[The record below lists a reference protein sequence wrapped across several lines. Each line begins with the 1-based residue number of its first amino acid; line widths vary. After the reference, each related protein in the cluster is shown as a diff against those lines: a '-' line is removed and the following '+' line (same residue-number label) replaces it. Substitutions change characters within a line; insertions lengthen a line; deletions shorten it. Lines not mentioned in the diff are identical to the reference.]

1 MSEREDAGLP
11 REGVPEGELAD
22 VMAGID
28 RAAPLLRA
36 LSGKG
41 EGSGAPSH
49 SRALLCALK
58 PYLSPARCEA
68 ADYLLR
74 LFAVGELLKNMTK
87 EG

>member
-11 REGVPEGELAD
+11 HEGVSEGEFAD

-36 LSGKG
+36 LSGRG
-41 EGSGAPSH
+41 EGGASPSH
-49 SRALLCALK
+49 REALLCALK
-58 PYLSPARCEA
+58 PYLSPTRAQA

-74 LFAVGELLKNMTK
+74 VFAVGTVLKNMTK

>member
-1 MSEREDAGLP
+1 MSEREGAGLP
-11 REGVPEGELAD
+11 EGEFAD

-28 RAAPLLRA
+28 KAAPLLRA
-36 LSGKG
+36 VAGKG
-41 EGSGAPSH
+41 EGGTSPSH
-49 SRALLCALK
+49 RQALLYALK

-74 LFAVGELLKNMTK
+74 LWQVGVLIKNMTR

>member
-1 MSEREDAGLP
+1 MSEREGSGLS
-11 REGVPEGELAD
+11 EGDFAD

-28 RAAPLLRA
+28 KAAPLLRA
-36 LSGKG
+36 MSGKG
-41 EGSGAPSH
+41 GGSASPS
-49 SRALLCALK
+49 RREALLYALK

-74 LFAVGELLKNMTK
+74 LWQVGALIKNITK